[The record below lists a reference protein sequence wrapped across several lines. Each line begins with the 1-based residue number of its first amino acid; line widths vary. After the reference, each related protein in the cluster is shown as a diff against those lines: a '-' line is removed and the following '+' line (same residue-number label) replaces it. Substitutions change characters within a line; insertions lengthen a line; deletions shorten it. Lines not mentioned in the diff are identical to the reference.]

1 MRKLY
6 FLLLF
11 LCSFVLVKAQ
21 VGGYIF
27 SASSGTFTPITGG
40 TSVATSTSVADF
52 LGDTKTSTSI
62 PLGFTFN
69 FAGVNYTSVI
79 AASDGFISFNASGT
93 TAATNNLSTTAA
105 ARRPLVA
112 PLWDDL
118 DGASGSGSAKYITTG
133 SAGSRVFTIEWL
145 NWQWRYD
152 ATGATIS
159 FQVKLYEGTNVVE
172 FVYRS
177 ESGAVSSGSASIGL
191 AGVGTGP
198 GNFLSLSGS
207 GASPTASST
216 TETTTISTKPAT
228 GQVYTFT
235 PPPPCNTPTAQPTG
249 LALTPATTSIGGTFT
264 AASPAADGYLVV
276 RTTGAAPTNPVDGT
290 TYTAGA
296 SALGGT
302 IVQAG
307 AGTTFSATSLT
318 GNTSY
323 AFYVFAMN
331 FNCSGGPKYLTA
343 SPINA
348 TAATC
353 PAAPGSVTTSAV
365 TTNSFTLNWA
375 APAGGTAAPI
385 ASYTIEVSA
394 NSAFTAPVTG
404 SPFTA
409 GASDVSLN
417 ITGLNHSTLYYY
429 RIRANTGCNGIFAT
443 GNVAT
448 TCQTLNVPYSEN
460 FDAVAAPTV
469 PACYTVT
476 NVNADSYKWE
486 TSTVAPSSLPNSMYV
501 RYNSSAAMNDW
512 FFLPG
517 LNMTGGTSYRLVY
530 KYRSTSLFTEKL
542 KVMYGTAAA
551 PASMTVTLADY
562 PSLASSTYATATI
575 DFTPAATGVYY
586 IGFQGYSTADQNY
599 IVVDDISVTLSPVC
613 IAPSA
618 LSAGSI
624 TTSGAS
630 IGFTSTGSNFIL
642 EYGAPGF
649 TPGTGLTAGTGGT
662 VVTGTASPIALTGLA
677 ANTSYDVYI
686 RQNCGADG
694 LSANSAKL
702 TFTTVC
708 NAANVP
714 YTMPI
719 SAVTTPALPQ
729 CATVADVNNDGTT
742 WRTFGSTFGVPG
754 FTYPVVA
761 YLYHATNAAND
772 WLFTQG
778 LNLTAGRTYKL
789 SFKYNNDGSI
799 PADGPDYFPEK
810 LKVMYGT
817 SNTAAGMTTLLADYP
832 TVASVDPKTAIIEF
846 TPSASGVYYIGFQA
860 YSAADQDALVLD
872 DISVTII
879 PILDVTPTA
888 FVTPALSCATNQVT
902 LKATI
907 KNTTAVALNLAASPV
922 TVTAAITGAG
932 TGNLTGTVN
941 SGTLAPGASMDVT
954 LTPNFDF
961 VASGIYNIAVT
972 TSMTGD
978 EDATN
983 NSLSATVNIAPP
995 PPVPVITPA
1004 APVAC
1009 ADVPQQL
1016 TAASAFAAQSGTI
1029 GTGTTLTTGN
1039 TTTSALGPNPFQNYY
1054 GGAKQQML
1062 FTAAELTALGMTP
1075 GTNITSIR
1083 FELGTADN
1091 TYALENFS
1099 VKMGHSTAAT
1109 LTTWESGLSTVRA
1122 AASLTPQA
1130 GVNTITLSTPFV
1142 WNGNSN
1148 VVIETSYSNNNGGT
1162 PGSTY
1167 NTAKYSTTT
1176 GQTTLFYRVDNT
1188 TAAALAGYTGTPTFS
1203 YSFRNNTG
1211 FDFSGTTAITWSP
1224 VAGLYTDA
1232 AATVPYT
1239 GGAATTVYA
1248 KINAPA
1254 TYTATATS
1262 GAGCT
1267 STATVNVGI
1276 TAGPAITGHPSNQSV
1291 CAGGTA
1297 NFSVTATGPSI
1308 TYQWKKNGNDI
1319 PGANSSTLTVSNVAA
1334 ADAGSYTVVI
1344 GSSCSSI
1351 TSNAATLSLAAAP
1364 AISTQPQSQTG
1375 CTGSN
1380 VSFSVTATGEGL
1392 AYQWRRNGSDI
1403 PGANAATYSINGI
1416 TSASAGS
1423 YDVVVSGTCSPSVT
1437 STAVSLTV
1445 DAAPIINTQPQAQ
1458 TVCAGANATFTVA
1471 ASGSGLTYQWRRN
1484 GTDISGANS
1493 STYTVTGATAASAGN
1508 YDVVV
1513 STSCNTSVTS
1523 GIAALTVNAS
1533 PAISTQP
1540 QNQSVCAGGTATF
1553 TVSATGAGLAYQWRI
1568 NGNDI
1573 PGANSNTLTINN
1585 VTAGNTGN
1593 YSVVVSGTCSPS
1605 VTSNTATLSLTAAPA
1620 ISSQPQNQTGC
1631 VGANVS
1637 FTVTATGAGLT
1648 YQWRKGGADIPGANS
1663 ATYTINGI
1671 TAASAGTYDV
1681 VVSGTCSPSATS
1693 NAVSLT
1699 VNATPIIT
1707 TQPQAQTVCAGA
1719 NASFTVAATGSGLTY
1734 QWRRNGTNISGA
1746 TVSTYTVTGATAASA
1761 GNYDV
1766 VITTS
1771 CNTTIISNSA
1781 ALTVNAAPAI
1791 NTQPQPQDVCLG
1803 NMAAFSV
1810 GATGAGLTYQW
1821 RINGNDIPGA
1831 TGSTLTINNVSAA
1844 NVGNYSVVV
1853 SGTCTPSVTS
1863 NVVALTIAATNSWLG
1878 TVDNNWNNA
1887 ANWCGGVPTS
1897 TSNVMISAGAPFAP
1911 TISAAADVRDL
1922 MLGNGST
1929 LTISAAGNLNIYGNL
1944 LNNGVLNIPGT
1955 ISFRGAAPQSVPT
1968 LTAANVV
1975 MNGAGG
1981 VNLGGALT
1989 VTSTLTLTNGN
2000 ISLGNNNLVMN
2011 AGATGSTSSHIITSG
2026 SGSVVVNNVTTT
2038 VTVPVGPTAA
2048 SYNPVAIANGQGRNY
2063 TVSVATGLTP
2073 ALFNNTKAINRT
2085 WSVTPNTVP
2094 ASPVTV
2100 SLQYA
2105 DADAN
2110 ASAVPTAS
2118 MEMGVHTG
2126 TGWIVVTP
2134 VGGTAPTGSA
2144 GARVVTSSTSQFG
2157 AMVLANIDGISSSTL
2172 PDITRSLLMPNLV
2185 QNTTVLRV
2193 TASRATAVSW
2203 RITDASGHVVMEF
2216 SRQLL
2221 PGQNDITL
2229 FLGHLANGM
2238 YYLNGFTSADKLPVL
2253 RFIRK

>member
-21 VGGYIF
+21 VGGYVF
-27 SASSGTFTPITGG
+27 SASSGTFTPISGG
-40 TSVATSTSVADF
+40 TSVATSTSAADF

-62 PLGFTFN
+62 PIGFTFN
-69 FAGVNYTSVI
+69 YAGVNYTSVI
-79 AASDGFISFNASGT
+79 AASDGFLSFNPTATS
-93 TAATNNLSTTAA
+93 AATNNLSTTAA

-145 NWQWRYD
+145 NWQWQYD

-172 FVYRS
+172 FVYRR
-177 ESGAVSSGSASIGL
+177 ETGAVSFGSASIGL
-191 AGVGTGP
+191 AGVGTGS
-198 GNFLSLSGS
+198 GNFLSLNGS
-207 GASPTASST
+207 GTAPAASST
-216 TETTTISTKPAT
+216 TETTTISAKPAT

-235 PPPPCNTPTAQPTG
+235 PPAPCTSPTAQPTA
-249 LALTPATTSIGGTFT
+249 LVLTPASTTIGGSFT

-276 RTTGAAPTNPVDGT
+276 RTTGAAPTSPVDGT
-290 TYTAGA
+290 TYTAGS

-318 GNTSY
+318 ANTSY

-331 FNCSGGPKYLTA
+331 FNCSGGPKYMAA

-385 ASYTIEVSA
+385 ASYTVEVST

-429 RIRANTGCNGIFAT
+429 RVRANTGCNGAFAT
-443 GNVAT
+443 GNVST
-448 TCQTLNVPYSEN
+448 TCQALNVPYSEN
-460 FDAVAAPTV
+460 FDAVTAPTV
-469 PACYTVT
+469 PACYTINNVT
-476 NVNADSYKWE
+476 ADAYKWE
-486 TSTVAPSSLPNSMYV
+486 TSTTAPASGTNSMYV
-501 RYNSSAAMNDW
+501 RYNSTAAMNDW

-517 LNMTGGTSYRLVY
+517 LNLTGGTSYRLVY
-530 KYRSTSLFTEKL
+530 KYRSTSSFTEKL
-542 KVMYGTAAA
+542 KVMYGTAAT

-562 PSLASSTYATATI
+562 TSLASSTYATATI
-575 DFTPAATGVYY
+575 DFTPASTGVYY
-586 IGFQGYSTADQNY
+586 IGFQGYSAANQNY
-599 IVVDDISVTLSPVC
+599 ILVDDISVTLSPSCV
-613 IAPSA
+613 APSA
-618 LSAGSI
+618 VSAGSI

-630 IGFTSTGSNFIL
+630 ISFTSTGSNFIL

-677 ANTSYDVYI
+677 ANTSFDVYI
-686 RQNCGADG
+686 RQNCGVDG
-694 LSANSAKL
+694 LSANSAKM
-702 TFTTVC
+702 TFTTAC
-708 NAANVP
+708 GPATIP

-729 CATVADVNNDGTT
+729 CVTVADVNGDAST
-742 WRTFGSTFGVPG
+742 WKTYGSTFGVPG
-754 FTYPVVA
+754 FTYPVIA
-761 YLYHATNAAND
+761 YLYNSTNAAND

-799 PADGPDYFPEK
+799 PADGPDYYPEK

-817 SNTAAGMTTLLADYP
+817 SNTAAGMISLLADYP
-832 TVASVDPKTAIIEF
+832 TVASVDPRTAVIEF
-846 TPSASGVYYIGFQA
+846 TPSSSGVYYVGFQA

-872 DISVTII
+872 DISVTVV

-888 FVTPALSCATNQVT
+888 FIAPALNCATNQVT

-907 KNTTAVALNLAASPV
+907 KNTTTVALDLAANPV

-961 VASGIYNIAVT
+961 NASGIYNIAVT

-978 EDATN
+978 EDVAN

-1009 ADVPQQL
+1009 AGVPQQL
-1016 TAASAFAAQSGTI
+1016 TAASAFAALSGTI

-1039 TTTSALGPNPFQNYY
+1039 VTTSALGPNPFQNYY

-1062 FTAAELTALGMTP
+1062 FTAAELAALGMVP
-1075 GTNITSIR
+1075 GTTITAIR
-1083 FELGTADN
+1083 FDLGAADN
-1091 TYALENFS
+1091 TYALDNFS
-1099 VKMGHSTAAT
+1099 VKMGHSNAAT
-1109 LTTWESGLSTVRA
+1109 LTTWESSLTTVRS

-1142 WNGNSN
+1142 WNGTASL
-1148 VVIETSYSNNNGGT
+1148 VIETSYSNNNGGT
-1162 PGSTY
+1162 SGTTF

-1188 TAAALAGYTGTPTFS
+1188 TAATLAAYTGTPS
-1203 YSFRNNTG
+1203 YSYTSRNNTG
-1211 FDFSGTTAITWSP
+1211 FDFSGTTTITWSP
-1224 VAGLYTDA
+1224 ATGLYTDA

-1254 TYTATATS
+1254 TYTVTSTS
-1262 GAGCT
+1262 GVGCT
-1267 STATVNVGI
+1267 STATVNVGV
-1276 TAGPAITGHPSNQSV
+1276 TAGPAITGHPSNQAV

-1297 NFSVTATGPSI
+1297 SFSVTATGPSI
-1308 TYQWKKNGNDI
+1308 TYQWKKDGNDI
-1319 PGANSSTLTVSNVAA
+1319 PGANSSTLTINSVAA

-1344 GSSCSSI
+1344 GSTCSSI

-1364 AISTQPQSQTG
+1364 AITAQPQAQTG

-1380 VSFSVTATGEGL
+1380 VSFSVTATGDGL
-1392 AYQWRRNGSDI
+1392 TYQWRRNGSDI
-1403 PGANAATYSINGI
+1403 PGANAATYTINGI

-1458 TVCAGANATFTVA
+1458 TVCAGANATFTVG

-1484 GTDISGANS
+1484 GSDISGANS
-1493 STYTVTGATAASAGN
+1493 STYTITGVTAANAGN

-1513 STSCNTSVTS
+1513 STSCNTTVTS
-1523 GIAALTVNAS
+1523 AIAALAVNAP
-1533 PAISTQP
+1533 PAIGTQP
-1540 QNQSVCAGGTATF
+1540 QNQAVCAGGTATF
-1553 TVSATGAGLAYQWRI
+1553 SVSATGTGLAYQWRI

-1573 PGANSNTLTINN
+1573 PGANSSTLTINN
-1585 VTAGNTGN
+1585 VTAANAGN
-1593 YSVVVSGTCSPS
+1593 YTVVVSGTCTPS
-1605 VTSNTATLSLTAAPA
+1605 VTSGTATLSLTAAPA
-1620 ISSQPQNQTGC
+1620 ISTQPQAQTGC

-1637 FTVTATGAGLT
+1637 FSVTATGAGLT
-1648 YQWRKGGADIPGANS
+1648 YQWRKGGTDITGANS
-1663 ATYTINGI
+1663 ATYTINGV
-1671 TAASAGTYDV
+1671 TAASAGSYDV
-1681 VVSGTCSPSATS
+1681 VVSGTCSPSVTS

-1734 QWRRNGTNISGA
+1734 QWRRNGTDISGA
-1746 TVSTYTVTGATAASA
+1746 TAPTYTITGATAASA

-1771 CNTTIISNSA
+1771 CNTTITSNTA
-1781 ALTVNAAPAI
+1781 ALAVNAAPAI
-1791 NTQPQPQDVCLG
+1791 TTQPQHRGVCLG
-1803 NMAAFSV
+1803 NTATFSV
-1810 GATGAGLTYQW
+1810 SATGTGLTYQW

-1831 TGSTLTINNVSAA
+1831 NSSTLIINNVTAA
-1844 NVGNYSVVV
+1844 NTGNYTVVV
-1853 SGTCTPSVTS
+1853 SGTCAPSVTS
-1863 NVVALTIAATNSWLG
+1863 NVAILSIDATNTWLG

-1887 ANWCGGVPTS
+1887 ANWCGGVPT
-1897 TSNVMISAGAPFAP
+1897 TTTDVVISAGAPFAP
-1911 TISAAADVRDL
+1911 SISAAANARDV

-1929 LTISAAGNLNIYGNL
+1929 LTITAAGNLNIYGNL
-1944 LNNGVLNIPGT
+1944 LNNGTLTIPGT
-1955 ISFRGAAPQSVPT
+1955 ISFRGASAQSVPAI
-1968 LTAANVV
+1968 TAANVV
-1975 MNGAGG
+1975 MNGTGG
-1981 VNLGGALT
+1981 VNLGGVMT
-1989 VTSTLTLTNGN
+1989 ITSALTLTNGN
-2000 ISLGNNNLVMN
+2000 ITLGNNNLVLN
-2011 AGATGSTSSHIITSG
+2011 AGATGSTASHIITNG
-2026 SGSVVVNNVTTT
+2026 SGAVVANSVTTAA
-2038 VTVPVGPTAA
+2038 TVPVGPTAA
-2048 SYNPVAIANGQGRNY
+2048 SYNPVTIANGQGRNY
-2063 TVSVATGLTP
+2063 TVSVATGLNP
-2073 ALFNNTKAINRT
+2073 ALFNNAKAINRT
-2085 WSVTPNTVP
+2085 WTVTPNIAP
-2094 ASPVTV
+2094 AGPVIV

-2110 ASAVPTAS
+2110 ASAVPSAS

-2126 TGWIVVTP
+2126 TGWVVVTP

-2144 GARVVTSSTSQFG
+2144 GARVVSVPVSQFG
-2157 AMVLANIDGISSSTL
+2157 AMVLANTDGISSSTL
-2172 PDITRSLLMPNLV
+2172 PDITRSVLMPNLV

-2203 RITDASGHVVMEF
+2203 KITDASGHVVMEF
-2216 SRQLL
+2216 SKQLL

-2238 YYLNGFTSADKLPVL
+2238 YYLNGFTSGDALPVL